1 MAFLESSQITK
12 KEFLSLLQ
20 KRHKLFYVHGC
31 FACTY
36 VSVSH
41 VHALPVEV
49 RRVCP
54 LEMELQ
60 VVESCHVGAENGTLV
75 RYQAASALNQ

>member
-1 MAFLESSQITK
+1 M
-12 KEFLSLLQ
+12 
-20 KRHKLFYVHGC
+20 
-31 FACTY
+31 
-36 VSVSH
+36 SVSH